1 MPAMQSHAKAVLA
14 LSVPDCS
21 IGNHVF
27 KTVSG
32 KLVPVG
38 SGHRVIPKGM
48 LLAQGFHL
56 MC

>member
-1 MPAMQSHAKAVLA
+1 MQSHAKAVLA